1 MFFFLSQVTT
11 KSPADDLMSEM
22 CLLVVKENKG
32 YHQLLTVMCGRR
44 FSQDFL
50 LCSSQLPLMC
60 CSFLSL
66 IFHRL
71 AIWCFSFLIQLLSH
85 GQHYDIQLCLWWLLS
100 IFYFRIKF
108 EAKPWNLKRYI
119 VKIIFLLMQ
128 IIFLSFLF
136 SQKYP

>member
-1 MFFFLSQVTT
+1 MFFFFSQVTT
-11 KSPADDLMSEM
+11 KPPADDLMSKM

-32 YHQLLTVMCGRR
+32 YHQLLTVMCVRR

-50 LCSSQLPLMC
+50 LCYSQLPLKC

-108 EAKPWNLKRYI
+108 EAKTWILKRYI
-119 VKIIFLLMQ
+119 IKIIFLLMQ

>member
-1 MFFFLSQVTT
+1 MLFFLSQVTT
-11 KSPADDLMSEM
+11 KSPADDLMSKM
-22 CLLVVKENKG
+22 FLLVVKENKG